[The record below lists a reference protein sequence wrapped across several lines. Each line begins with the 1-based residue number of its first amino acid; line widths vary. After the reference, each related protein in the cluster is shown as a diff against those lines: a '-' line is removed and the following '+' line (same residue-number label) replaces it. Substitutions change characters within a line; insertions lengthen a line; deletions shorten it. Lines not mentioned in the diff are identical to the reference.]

1 MYDYRKMTPEQRH
14 EAVQYRRLRERPW
27 HSPPHWKVVGQ
38 RQFIISAA
46 CYEHR
51 PIIGATHE
59 RMTEC
64 EAALLD
70 ICGEF
75 ATTIYAWC
83 VLPNHYH
90 LLVRTDGIEELR
102 GQLGKFHGRSS
113 FKWNGEDQCRG
124 RQAWYRCLDREVR
137 SHRHFWASMNY
148 IHNNPVHHGY
158 VENWQDWIWSS
169 GADFLDRVG
178 HERALK
184 IWRDYPILDYGKK
197 WDVD

>member
-27 HSPPHWKVVGQ
+27 HSPPHWKFVGQ

-46 CYEHR
+46 CYEHS

-59 RMTEC
+59 RMTEW

-102 GQLGKFHGRSS
+102 GNLG
-113 FKWNGEDQCRG
+113 N
-124 RQAWYRCLDREVR
+124 
-137 SHRHFWASMNY
+137 SMVAP
-148 IHNNPVHHGY
+148 H
-158 VENWQDWIWSS
+158 SS
-169 GADFLDRVG
+169 GTARINAEGDTPGTGAWIARSDRMVISG
-178 HERALK
+178 RA
-184 IWRDYPILDYGKK
+184 
-197 WDVD
+197 